1 MKLNKFIK
9 LLIVPLLMLNLM
21 FSNKVDI
28 SAASFSVGKS
38 TSSVKAGGTF
48 NVNIKASGE
57 GKFNISVSNGS
68 TSTKSLWVTG
78 SASVSVKAGQSGTTT
93 VTVTAVDATGYDET
107 PITGSKSVSV
117 SIQKP
122 TSSNNNKPSSD
133 NKPSSGNKPSSNTGT
148 QKPVVDT
155 RSKDNNL
162 SSLSVSQGQLS
173 PTFSASKT
181 SYKVELTS
189 DIKEINVS
197 AKAKDSKSKVSGTGK
212 HELKIGENNITVSV
226 VAENGSKKTYTIS
239 VIVVEKPEVFIKMGE
254 QNLGVLNDY
263 SKVDTPKGY
272 EKTSIKIEDKEVN
285 ALKNEVNGLT
295 LLYMQDENNKNSF
308 YVYDNGSVYLY
319 QTISIYGNQYIIVKS
334 PDNLMEISQMEQV
347 KVKIGEIELDG
358 WKYKEEELTN
368 YRIVYLMNSEGKAHL
383 YSYESTEGTLQLYTP
398 VVTND
403 DSLNTMTYVFMGT
416 TGVFAMTSIVGF
428 VMYFRFKKKSISA
441 IKDYYERK
449 NQG

>member
-9 LLIVPLLMLNLM
+9 LLIIPLLMLNLM
-21 FSNKVDI
+21 FYNKVDI
-28 SAASFSVGKS
+28 SAASFSVSKS

-68 TSTKSLWVTG
+68 TSTSSLWVTG

-117 SIQKP
+117 SIKKA
-122 TSSNNNKPSSD
+122 TSSNNNNSSSN
-133 NKPSSGNKPSSNTGT
+133 NKPSSSNKPSSNTGT
-148 QKPVVDT
+148 QNPVVDT

-173 PTFSASKT
+173 PKFSANET

-189 DIKEINVS
+189 DIKDINVS

-285 ALKNEVNGLT
+285 ALKNEANGLT

-308 YVYDNGSVYLY
+308 YVYDNGGVYLY

-334 PDNLMEISQMEQV
+334 PDNLTEISHMEQT
-347 KVKIGEIELDG
+347 KVKIGDVELDG
-358 WKYKEEELTN
+358 WLFGDESRAN
-368 YRIVYLMNSEGKAHL
+368 YSLVYLMNSEGKANL

-398 VVTND
+398 PVVKD

-416 TGVFAMTSIVGF
+416 TGVLAVTSIIGF